1 MSEVILTAPMTMF
14 LISFE
19 YNYVNKTSIRQDS
32 IKNRITDRT
41 CHQVEG
47 QEVGQGVG
55 KSLKSAST
63 AFFIFLPVSKHT

>member
-32 IKNRITDRT
+32 IKKQDN
-41 CHQVEG
+41 
-47 QEVGQGVG
+47 
-55 KSLKSAST
+55 K
-63 AFFIFLPVSKHT
+63 